1 MRHVRDDTAGPR
13 AATIPSLPPDA
24 VAPAWSLP
32 RMPVSAPPPLTG
44 PRPVATPQSLGR
56 RTETLLR
63 GVLYLVGMF
72 HLLMA
77 SWTGLRMGLG
87 LDLMVPFVA
96 ALHALLCLVC
106 LLEQWAG
113 RALRAAAMFVGG
125 QLVLL
130 TVAYAYW
137 GLAAQLR
144 LQLVLLMPV
153 MLVAAVLGRRPLA
166 WTTVWV
172 CLLIV
177 VGAWVDAASLMFQ
190 SDRVLAAVNDLVICV
205 FGTLL
210 AAWLLHHSV
219 TGLRE
224 SLQTAQQHSRDLA
237 RKRDELQLEM
247 QEKERSRDQ
256 LVHAMKME
264 NVGRLASGIAHDFNH
279 LLALIQSYIAKARR
293 SEGEALAAALQGGDS
308 AVRRATAVSRR
319 LLDFSRLEDSRPQ
332 LLDVAATVAGM
343 VPLLQQVFDNRVQCE
358 VDSGQV
364 QCLIHFDPA
373 QLESILLS
381 LAVNAHQAM
390 PDGGRFSV
398 TVAQPSRID
407 EVVLRVTDSGHGMSE
422 EVRARCLEPFF
433 TTKPM
438 GQGTGLG
445 LAVTAS
451 LVQAAG
457 GHIHVESGKGRGT
470 QVCIRLPTR
479 PLAAVQA

>member
-1 MRHVRDDTAGPR
+1 MSTTASTAR
-13 AATIPSLPPDA
+13 
-24 VAPAWSLP
+24 
-32 RMPVSAPPPLTG
+32 TG
-44 PRPVATPQSLGR
+44 PRPATAPQPLGR
-56 RTETLLR
+56 RTETMLR
-63 GVLYLVGMF
+63 GLLCLVGLF

-77 SWTGLRMGLG
+77 GWTALRMGVG
-87 LDLMVPFVA
+87 LDPMVPVIA
-96 ALHALLCLVC
+96 TLHALLCGLC
-106 LLEQWAG
+106 LWEQRAG
-113 RALRAAAMFVGG
+113 RSLRAAAVFVCG
-125 QLVLL
+125 QLLLL
-130 TVAYAYW
+130 TAAYVYW

-153 MLVAAVLGRRPLA
+153 MLVSAVLGRRPLA
-166 WTTVWV
+166 GVAAWIS
-172 CLLIV
+172 LLIV
-177 VGAWVDAASLMFQ
+177 MGAWVDASSVMFHP
-190 SDRVLAAVNDLVICV
+190 DRLLAAVNDLAVCV

-224 SLQTAQQHSRDLA
+224 SLQVARDHGRDLA
-237 RKRDELQLEM
+237 RKRDQLQLEM
-247 QEKERSRDQ
+247 QEKERSRGQ

-293 SEGEALAAALQGGDS
+293 SQGSELQAALQGGDS

-319 LLDFSRLEDSRPQ
+319 LLDFSRLEDSRPC
-332 LLDVAATVAGM
+332 LLDVATVVSDMAPM
-343 VPLLQQVFDNRVQCE
+343 LQQVFHPGVRCE

-373 QLESILLS
+373 QLESILIS
-381 LAVNAHQAM
+381 LAVNANQAM
-390 PDGGRFSV
+390 PEGGHFSLTV
-398 TVAQPSRID
+398 TQPSRVD
-407 EVVLRVTDSGHGMSE
+407 EVVLRASDSGHGMSE

-457 GHIHVESGKGRGT
+457 GHIDVESARGRGT

-479 PLAAVQA
+479 PRAAAQG

>member
-1 MRHVRDDTAGPR
+1 M
-13 AATIPSLPPDA
+13 
-24 VAPAWSLP
+24 
-32 RMPVSAPPPLTG
+32 
-44 PRPVATPQSLGR
+44 
-56 RTETLLR
+56 LR
-63 GVLYLVGMF
+63 GLLCMVGLF

-77 SWTGLRMGLG
+77 GWTALRMGLG
-87 LDLMVPFVA
+87 LDLMVPVIA
-96 ALHALLCLVC
+96 GLHALLCLLC
-106 LLEQWAG
+106 LLEQRAG
-113 RALRAAAMFVGG
+113 RALRAAAAFVCG
-125 QLVLL
+125 QLILL

-166 WTTVWV
+166 GVTAWV
-172 CLLIV
+172 CVLIV
-177 VGAWVDAASLMFQ
+177 VGAWVDASSLMFQ
-190 SDRVLAAVNDLVICV
+190 SDRLLAAVNDLAVCV

-224 SLQTAQQHSRDLA
+224 SLRVAREHGRDLA
-237 RKRDELQLEM
+237 RKRDQLQLEM

-293 SEGEALAAALQGGDS
+293 SQGGELQAALQGGDS

-319 LLDFSRLEDSRPQ
+319 LLDFSRLEDSRPR
-332 LLDVAATVAGM
+332 LLDVATTVDGM
-343 VPLLQQVFDNRVQCE
+343 APMLQQVFDTAVQCE

-390 PDGGRFSV
+390 PEGGRFSV

-457 GHIHVESGKGRGT
+457 GQIQVESAKGHGT
-470 QVCIRLPTR
+470 QVSIRLPTR
-479 PLAAVQA
+479 PLAAAQA

>member
-1 MRHVRDDTAGPR
+1 MPIIPPSPR
-13 AATIPSLPPDA
+13 TSSLPG
-24 VAPAWSLP
+24 
-32 RMPVSAPPPLTG
+32 T
-44 PRPVATPQSLGR
+44 ATQSLGR
-56 RTETLLR
+56 RTDAMLR
-63 GVLYLVGMF
+63 GLLNMVGLF

-77 SWTGLRMGLG
+77 VWIALRMGMG
-87 LDLMVPFVA
+87 LDLMVPLIAV
-96 ALHALLCLVC
+96 LHALLCLLC
-106 LLEQWAG
+106 LLQQRAG
-113 RALRAAAMFVGG
+113 NALRAASLFVGG
-125 QLVLL
+125 QLLLL
-130 TVAYAYW
+130 TAAYAYW

-144 LQLVLLMPV
+144 LQLVLLLPV
-153 MLVAAVLGRRPLA
+153 LFVAAVLGRRPLWWVTA
-166 WTTVWV
+166 WL

-177 VGAWVDAASLMFQ
+177 VGAWVDASTLMFRP
-190 SDRVLAAVNDLVICV
+190 DRLLLAVNDLAICM
-205 FGTLL
+205 FATLL

-224 SLQTAQQHSRDLA
+224 SLQVAREHGRDLA
-237 RKRDELQLEM
+237 RKRDELQVEI
-247 QEKERSRDQ
+247 QEKEHSRDQ

-293 SEGEALAAALQGGDS
+293 SQAGELQVALQGADA

-319 LLDFSRLEDSRPQ
+319 LLDFSRLEHSRPQ
-332 LLDVAATVAGM
+332 LLDVAATITAM
-343 VPLLQQVFDNRVQCE
+343 VPTLQQVFDARVQCE

-390 PDGGRFSV
+390 PEGGHFCLAV
-398 TVAQPSRID
+398 VQPSRID
-407 EVVLRVTDSGHGMSE
+407 EVVIQVSDSGHGMSE

-433 TTKPM
+433 TTKPV

-451 LVQAAG
+451 LVEAAG
-457 GHIHVESGKGRGT
+457 GHIQVESGKDRGT
-470 QVCIRLPTR
+470 RVSIRLPTR
-479 PLAAVQA
+479 PLAAVPA